1 MSLPSGYKRLEYIQ
15 STGTQYVNT
24 GVIPTTDTKVTIQFE
39 WISPPPDTNTWHSVF
54 GSRTSS
60 SSKDQFNIATDS
72 GNSYAGFASSELT
85 LTQKFNK
92 ANVRYTVTLDK
103 TGVIVN
109 GVSGGTY
116 ASGLAVQSS
125 YPMYVFGRNNAGS
138 FGNGIT
144 GNVYSMKIYTNNVII
159 RDFVPCINA
168 SGEVGLYD
176 LVNSAFYGNAGTGMF
191 TAGPVVASPSIFV
204 NIDGIWKSIN
214 HIYVNINN
222 VWQKST

>member
-1 MSLPSGYKRLEYIQ
+1 MGKCLFMRKGETHTKPGSRLPYGYTELVYVQ
-15 STGTQYVNT
+15 SSGTQYVNT
-24 GVIPTTDTKVTIQFE
+24 GIIPTTETKVSIEFE
-39 WISPPPDTNTWHSVF
+39 WVSPPPDQNTWHSVF

-60 SSKDQFNIATDS
+60 SSQDQFNIATDS

-92 ANVRYTVTLDK
+92 ANVHYTVTLDK

-116 ASGLAVQSS
+116 VSGLAVQSS

-138 FGNGIT
+138 FGNGIS
-144 GNVYSMKIYTNNVII
+144 GKVYSMKIYTNDVLV

-168 SGEVGLYD
+168 SGEVGLFD
-176 LVNSAFYGNAGTGMF
+176 MVNRQFYGNAGTGTF
-191 TAGPVVASPSIFV
+191 TGSEVA
-204 NIDGIWKSIN
+204 
-214 HIYVNINN
+214 
-222 VWQKST
+222 